1 VTKSK
6 QILTS
11 ILFQYARP
19 WSLLAGIILYALGG
33 GIVHY
38 LGFQINWS
46 VYWLGQATVSLLQ
59 TSSYLLKAYYDLLEQ
74 PVRRRRPDP
83 ENDEDQPVEVPR
95 HVVLQIAITTLSV
108 GAVLTVLLLAQG
120 ALNLPAIIILGAAF
134 FLSFF
139 YAVPPVRLV
148 YTGYGELVQAV
159 LITNLIPTL
168 AFLLQVGVFHRLLVM
183 LTFPLTLLYLAMVLA
198 LSLHAYTDQMRQNRR
213 TLMMRLGWQRGM
225 FLHNVLIFMAYL
237 LLAIAAIFGL
247 PWFLTWPG
255 LLTLPLGVFQ
265 VWHIIRI
272 ANAYPPRWRLLTLTA
287 ISLVGLTSYL
297 LALALWTS

>member
-1 VTKSK
+1 
-6 QILTS
+6 
-11 ILFQYARP
+11 
-19 WSLLAGIILYALGG
+19 
-33 GIVHY
+33 
-38 LGFQINWS
+38 
-46 VYWLGQATVSLLQ
+46 
-59 TSSYLLKAYYDLLEQ
+59 
-74 PVRRRRPDP
+74 
-83 ENDEDQPVEVPR
+83 
-95 HVVLQIAITTLSV
+95 
-108 GAVLTVLLLAQG
+108 
-120 ALNLPAIIILGAAF
+120 
-134 FLSFF
+134 
-139 YAVPPVRLV
+139 
-148 YTGYGELVQAV
+148 
-159 LITNLIPTL
+159 
-168 AFLLQVGVFHRLLVM
+168 
-183 LTFPLTLLYLAMVLA
+183 MVLA